1 MAIFAY
7 MSMVE
12 NKDSQIATQHRRQ
25 GDRRRSLSE
34 LLRIGAPIILGQL
47 GIITVNFA
55 DNIMV
60 GKYHTDALASASFVN
75 NIYSVFFVLGMGFTY
90 GLTPLISSSFAQG
103 DQPRIGRL
111 LRHSSL
117 LNLWVGGAL
126 TLVLL
131 GIYALLGLFNLPEHL
146 LPQVRSYFI
155 LQLISFVVF
164 MSSGALKQFFDGIGR
179 TKVPMWIILTSNA
192 LNIVGNYLLI
202 FGKFG
207 APELG
212 LFGAGLSTLISRV
225 YMLLALLYVLHR
237 SRDLKV
243 PYQAF
248 RERGWRTP
256 YIQRLF
262 RLGLPIGVQMGVEA
276 GAWAFAIL
284 LITPLGVNALAVH
297 QILVTLTMLGYL
309 VYYGLGAAT
318 TILVSRAQSMG
329 DYSQAR
335 LTASTALLLAEG
347 AALVVML
354 GLFVL
359 RHQVGHIFSD
369 DPAVILMTAV
379 AIIPMALY
387 QPGDALQVIYGNALR
402 GMEDVKRMTLYACA
416 IHLVLAPTLSF
427 VFGFLLGIEDPGLR
441 LTAIWSSFPISLL
454 LLGGLLYKRF
464 YQITR

>member
-1 MAIFAY
+1 MEEATRRVLRWRISRLHPRAFAVSSPRERGLAGRGKSRRGQGILAIFAHI
-7 MSMVE
+7 SMVE
-12 NKDSQIATQHRRQ
+12 SKDSQIATQQRRQ

-34 LLRIGAPIILGQL
+34 LLHIGAPIILGQL

-164 MSSGALKQFFDGIGR
+164 MASGALKQFFDGIGR

-225 YMLLALLYVLHR
+225 YML
-237 SRDLKV
+237 
-243 PYQAF
+243 
-248 RERGWRTP
+248 
-256 YIQRLF
+256 
-262 RLGLPIGVQMGVEA
+262 
-276 GAWAFAIL
+276 
-284 LITPLGVNALAVH
+284 
-297 QILVTLTMLGYL
+297 
-309 VYYGLGAAT
+309 
-318 TILVSRAQSMG
+318 
-329 DYSQAR
+329 
-335 LTASTALLLAEG
+335 
-347 AALVVML
+347 
-354 GLFVL
+354 
-359 RHQVGHIFSD
+359 
-369 DPAVILMTAV
+369 
-379 AIIPMALY
+379 
-387 QPGDALQVIYGNALR
+387 
-402 GMEDVKRMTLYACA
+402 
-416 IHLVLAPTLSF
+416 
-427 VFGFLLGIEDPGLR
+427 
-441 LTAIWSSFPISLL
+441 
-454 LLGGLLYKRF
+454 
-464 YQITR
+464 